1 MSGSQL
7 IFDGSYD
14 DEAIRQ
20 RLRDLD
26 RASNNLTPAMKNIG
40 EHMVQSTEVNFN
52 SESGPDGQKW
62 QDVTPARRAKKKH
75 SKILTETGHLRGS
88 INYRANR
95 KGVAVG
101 TNVPYAAAHQFGFA
115 GAVQVPQHN
124 RLIKQ
129 AFGRKLKHPVWAIVG
144 AFSFQQNLSAREF
157 LGVSQSDREEIVSIL
172 DDHFAMA
179 LK

>member
-40 EHMVQSTEVNFN
+40 EHMVQSTEANFN

-75 SKILTETGHLRGS
+75 SKILTESLHLRQS
-88 INYRANR
+88 FIPKANR
-95 KGVAVG
+95 KSVTVG
-101 TNVPYAAAHQFGFA
+101 TVVPYAAVHQFGFD
-115 GAVQVPQHN
+115 GQVKVPQHQ
-124 RLIKQ
+124 RTIKQ
-129 AFGRKLKHPVWAIVG
+129 AFGRNLKAPVTFTVA
-144 AFSFQQNLSAREF
+144 AFSFQQHMPARPS
-157 LGVSQSDREEIVSIL
+157 LGVSQSDREEIVSIIE
-172 DDHFAMA
+172 DHIAMA